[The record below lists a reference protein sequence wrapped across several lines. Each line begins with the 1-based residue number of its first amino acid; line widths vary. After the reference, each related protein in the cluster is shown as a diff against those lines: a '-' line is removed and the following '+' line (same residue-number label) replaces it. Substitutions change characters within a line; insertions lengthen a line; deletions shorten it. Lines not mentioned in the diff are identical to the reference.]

1 MSAQIEARKNQ
12 MITELTSF
20 KTECSLWERSKISL
34 NEEYQ
39 RKLLETIRSTRENIA
54 RGTKTEPIK
63 LPAREMEHRGTKY
76 LVSDDNTVFYLSD
89 VGGKTYNIMFET
101 EHRGTKYLV
110 SDDNMVFYLVSYGK
124 TNNIM
129 FYVGFW
135 ISSERAVFI
144 EEDDTDDEDDDE
156 DEEEEKEDKE
166 ENIKT
171 PKQPANPL
179 GLSLEFPIIPEDDED
194 TLCAKYEYELVQE
207 MLLMKEKVIELE
219 REYSRRIGVLDKR
232 IHVLNTRIAELEAM
246 LVKFGSKISNMK
258 MKQIKELTEMA
269 NSVWMNR

>member
-20 KTECSLWERSKISL
+20 KTECSLWERSKNSL

-63 LPAREMEHRGTKY
+63 HTAREMEHRGTKY
-76 LVSDDNTVFYLSD
+76 LVSDDNAVFD
-89 VGGKTYNIMFET
+89 ITT
-101 EHRGTKYLV
+101 R
-110 SDDNMVFYLVSYGK
+110 
-124 TNNIM
+124 

-135 ISSERAVFI
+135 ISSESAFFI

-156 DEEEEKEDKE
+156 DE

-207 MLLMKEKVIELE
+207 MLLMNEKAIELD
-219 REYSRRIGVLDKR
+219 REYSRRIVALDKR
-232 IHVLNTRIAELEAM
+232 ILVLNTRIAELETM

-258 MKQIKELTEMA
+258 MKKIKELTEMA
-269 NSVWMNR
+269 NSVWMNK

>member
-63 LPAREMEHRGTKY
+63 HTAREMEHRGTKY
-76 LVSDDNTVFYLSD
+76 LVSDDNAVFD
-89 VGGKTYNIMFET
+89 ITT
-101 EHRGTKYLV
+101 R
-110 SDDNMVFYLVSYGK
+110 
-124 TNNIM
+124 

-135 ISSERAVFI
+135 ISSESAFFI

-156 DEEEEKEDKE
+156 EEEEE

-207 MLLMKEKVIELE
+207 MLLMNEKAIELD
-219 REYSRRIGVLDKR
+219 REYSRRIVALDKR
-232 IHVLNTRIAELEAM
+232 ILVLNTRIAELETM
-246 LVKFGSKISNMK
+246 LVKFGSMISNMK
-258 MKQIKELTEMA
+258 MKKIKELTEMA
-269 NSVWMNR
+269 NSVWMNK

>member
-39 RKLLETIRSTRENIA
+39 QKLLETIRSTRENIA

-63 LPAREMEHRGTKY
+63 HTAREMQHRGVKY
-76 LVSDDNTVFYLSD
+76 LVNSENEAYDIT
-89 VGGKTYNIMFET
+89 
-101 EHRGTKYLV
+101 TK
-110 SDDNMVFYLVSYGK
+110 
-124 TNNIM
+124 I
-129 FYVGFW
+129 YVGFW
-135 ISSERAVFI
+135 VPSESAVFI
-144 EEDDTDDEDDDE
+144 EEDRLLHLCREIFGDGESPFFTDEDDEEE
-156 DEEEEKEDKE
+156 DEE

-179 GLSLEFPIIPEDDED
+179 GLSLEFPIVQEDDED
-194 TLCAKYEYELVQE
+194 ILCAKYEQELVEE
-207 MLLMKEKVIELE
+207 MLLMNEKAIKLD
-219 REYSRRIGVLDKR
+219 REYSRRIDVLDKR
-232 IHVLNTRIAELEAM
+232 ILVLNTRIAELEAM
-246 LVKFGSKISNMK
+246 IVKFGSKISNMK
-258 MKQIKELTEMA
+258 MKKIKELNEMT

>member
-34 NEEYQ
+34 NKEYQ
-39 RKLLETIRSTRENIA
+39 RKLLETIQSTRENIA

-63 LPAREMEHRGTKY
+63 HTAREMQHRGVKY
-76 LVSDDNTVFYLSD
+76 LVSDDNTVF
-89 VGGKTYNIMFET
+89 NIT
-101 EHRGTKYLV
+101 TR
-110 SDDNMVFYLVSYGK
+110 
-124 TNNIM
+124 

-135 ISSERAVFI
+135 IPSENTLFI
-144 EEDDTDDEDDDE
+144 EEDDTDDEDEDEEDE
-156 DEEEEKEDKE
+156 DEEDEEKV
-166 ENIKT
+166 IKT

-179 GLSLEFPIIPEDDED
+179 GLSLEFPIVQEDDED
-194 TLCAKYEYELVQE
+194 ILCAKYEYELDQE
-207 MLLMKEKVIELE
+207 MLLMNEKAFKLD

-232 IHVLNTRIAELEAM
+232 ILVLNTRIAELEAM
-246 LVKFGSKISNMK
+246 IVKFGSKISNMK
-258 MKQIKELTEMA
+258 MKKIKELNEMT

>member
-63 LPAREMEHRGTKY
+63 HTAREMQHRGVKY
-76 LVSDDNTVFYLSD
+76 LVSDNNTVF
-89 VGGKTYNIMFET
+89 NIT
-101 EHRGTKYLV
+101 TR
-110 SDDNMVFYLVSYGK
+110 
-124 TNNIM
+124 

-135 ISSERAVFI
+135 IPNENAFFI
-144 EEDDTDDEDDDE
+144 EEDDTDDEEDEDDDE
-156 DEEEEKEDKE
+156 HEDEHEE

-179 GLSLEFPIIPEDDED
+179 GLSLEFPIVQEDDED
-194 TLCAKYEYELVQE
+194 ILCAKYEQELVEE

-219 REYSRRIGVLDKR
+219 REYSRRICVLDKR

>member
-20 KTECSLWERSKISL
+20 KTECSLWERSKNSL

-63 LPAREMEHRGTKY
+63 HTAIVMQHRGVKY
-76 LVSDDNTVFYLSD
+76 IVSDDNAVFD
-89 VGGKTYNIMFET
+89 ITT
-101 EHRGTKYLV
+101 R
-110 SDDNMVFYLVSYGK
+110 
-124 TNNIM
+124 

-135 ISSERAVFI
+135 ISSESAFFI

-156 DEEEEKEDKE
+156 DE

-207 MLLMKEKVIELE
+207 MLLMNEKAIELD
-219 REYSRRIGVLDKR
+219 REYSRRIVALDKR
-232 IHVLNTRIAELEAM
+232 ILVLNTRIAELETM

-258 MKQIKELTEMA
+258 MKKIKELTEMA
-269 NSVWMNR
+269 NSVWMNK

>member
-20 KTECSLWERSKISL
+20 KTECSLWERSKKSL

-63 LPAREMEHRGTKY
+63 HTAREMEHRGTKY
-76 LVSDDNTVFYLSD
+76 LVSDDNTVFYLVSD
-89 VGGKTYNIMFET
+89 GKTY
-101 EHRGTKYLV
+101 
-110 SDDNMVFYLVSYGK
+110 
-124 TNNIM
+124 NIM

-135 ISSERAVFI
+135 ISSESAFFI

-156 DEEEEKEDKE
+156 EEEEE

-207 MLLMKEKVIELE
+207 MLLMNEKAIELD
-219 REYSRRIGVLDKR
+219 REYSRRIVALDKR
-232 IHVLNTRIAELEAM
+232 ILVLNTRIAELETM

-258 MKQIKELTEMA
+258 MKKIKELTEMA
-269 NSVWMNR
+269 NSVWMNK

>member
-12 MITELTSF
+12 MITELSSF
-20 KTECSLWERSKISL
+20 KTECSLWERCKISL

-63 LPAREMEHRGTKY
+63 HTAREMQHRGVKY
-76 LVSDDNTVFYLSD
+76 LVSDDNTVF
-89 VGGKTYNIMFET
+89 NIT
-101 EHRGTKYLV
+101 TR
-110 SDDNMVFYLVSYGK
+110 
-124 TNNIM
+124 

-135 ISSERAVFI
+135 VPCENAFFI
-144 EEDDTDDEDDDE
+144 EEDDTDDEEDDENEDE
-156 DEEEEKEDKE
+156 DEDEDE

-194 TLCAKYEYELVQE
+194 TLCAKYEYELVHE
-207 MLLMKEKVIELE
+207 MLLMKEKVIELDS
-219 REYSRRIGVLDKR
+219 EYSRRIAVLDKR
-232 IHVLNTRIAELEAM
+232 IHALNTRIAELEAM

-258 MKQIKELTEMA
+258 MKKIKELTEMA
-269 NSVWMNR
+269 NSVWMNK

>member
-34 NEEYQ
+34 NTEYQ

-63 LPAREMEHRGTKY
+63 PTARQVQYRGVKY
-76 LVSDDNTVFYLSD
+76 IVNSENEAYDIT
-89 VGGKTYNIMFET
+89 T
-101 EHRGTKYLV
+101 R
-110 SDDNMVFYLVSYGK
+110 
-124 TNNIM
+124 

-135 ISSERAVFI
+135 IPSESAVFF
-144 EEDDTDDEDDDE
+144 EEDDTDDEEDE
-156 DEEEEKEDKE
+156 DEDEHEDEDKE

-171 PKQPANPL
+171 PKHPANPL
-179 GLSLEFPIIPEDDED
+179 GLSLEFPIVQEDDED
-194 TLCAKYEYELVQE
+194 ILCAKYEQELVE
-207 MLLMKEKVIELE
+207 KMLLMKEKVIELE
-219 REYSRRIGVLDKR
+219 REYSRRICVLDKR

>member
-63 LPAREMEHRGTKY
+63 HTAREMEHRGTKY
-76 LVSDDNTVFYLSD
+76 LVSDDNTVFYLVSD
-89 VGGKTYNIMFET
+89 GKTY
-101 EHRGTKYLV
+101 
-110 SDDNMVFYLVSYGK
+110 
-124 TNNIM
+124 NIM

-135 ISSERAVFI
+135 ISSESAFFI

-179 GLSLEFPIIPEDDED
+179 GLSLEFPISPEDDED
-194 TLCAKYEYELVQE
+194 ILFAKYEQELLEE

-219 REYSRRIGVLDKR
+219 REYSRRIVALDKR

-258 MKQIKELTEMA
+258 MKKIKELTEMA
-269 NSVWMNR
+269 NSVWMNK

>member
-20 KTECSLWERSKISL
+20 KTECSLWERSKNSL

-63 LPAREMEHRGTKY
+63 HTAIVMQHRGVKY
-76 LVSDDNTVFYLSD
+76 IVSDDNA
-89 VGGKTYNIMFET
+89 
-101 EHRGTKYLV
+101 
-110 SDDNMVFYLVSYGK
+110 VFYLVSDGK
-124 TNNIM
+124 TYNIM

-135 ISSERAVFI
+135 ISSESAFFI

-156 DEEEEKEDKE
+156 EEEEE

-179 GLSLEFPIIPEDDED
+179 GLSLDFPIIPEDDED
-194 TLCAKYEYELVQE
+194 TLRAKYEYELVQE
-207 MLLMKEKVIELE
+207 MLLMNEKAIELD
-219 REYSRRIGVLDKR
+219 REYSRRIVALDKR

-258 MKQIKELTEMA
+258 MKKIKELTEMA
-269 NSVWMNR
+269 NSVWMNK